1 MKQHRD
7 SGSRTRGADALLAR
21 LDGMVRTVNGQLG
34 ESFREELGGELTL
47 PQYRLLRMIAK
58 ARADRVR
65 DVAIFLGATTPAA
78 SKAVERLARRGLVDR
93 VGAPDDRRVWRL
105 RLTSAGKQLLARH
118 ETVHRRVLGRVFGR
132 CKTGT
137 LERALDL
144 LDKLSSDMEVDT
156 GTDPH

>member
-7 SGSRTRGADALLAR
+7 NGTRTRGADTLLAR
-21 LDGMVRTVNGQLG
+21 LDGMVRTVNGQLV
-34 ESFREELGGELTL
+34 ESFREKLGGELTL
-47 PQYRLLRMIAK
+47 PQYRLLRMIAQ

-93 VGAPDDRRVWRL
+93 VGAPDDRRVWRV
-105 RLTSAGKQLLARH
+105 RLTPTGRRLLRRH
-118 ETVHRRVLGRVFGR
+118 EAVHRQVLGRLFGR
-132 CKTGT
+132 CKPNT
-137 LERALDL
+137 LKRAVNVLEQ
-144 LDKLSSDMEVDT
+144 LSTDMRMDP